1 MRSIQQCVI
10 SLSGGLDS
18 TSLLLHLLARG
29 ARIQGIS
36 FDYGQKH
43 RLELERL
50 QANLDYLRTQGHD
63 IEWHLVDL
71 SSIQPLLHSALTD
84 VDWNVPEG
92 HYENENMR
100 ATVVP
105 NRNAIFASI
114 TYASA
119 LSIAVRS
126 GVHCALAL
134 GVHRGDHDVYPDCRP
149 DFYESISKAFAIG
162 NWDSEL
168 VEWYLPYL
176 NLDKAAIL
184 GDAVESC
191 ASLGLDFDA
200 VFRNTCTSYAP
211 DNEGRSHGLTGSDVE
226 RILAFHS
233 LGRKDPLEY
242 QQPWDDV
249 VEQAR
254 RLEREH
260 RLSERSATRQDA

>member
-1 MRSIQQCVI
+1 MPQLRQCVI

-43 RLELERL
+43 RLELQRL
-50 QANLDYLRTQGHD
+50 QANLEYLRTRGHEID
-63 IEWHLVDL
+63 WHLVDL
-71 SSIQPLLHSALTD
+71 STVQPLLHSALTNA
-84 VDWNVPEG
+84 DWTVPEG

-114 TYASA
+114 AYASA
-119 LSIAVRS
+119 LSIATRTRVP
-126 GVHCALAL
+126 CALAL
-134 GVHRGDHDVYPDCRP
+134 GVHQGDHEVYPDCRP
-149 DFYESISKAFAIG
+149 EFYEAIARAFGIG
-162 NWDSEL
+162 NWDSQL

-176 NLDKAAIL
+176 KLDKTAIL
-184 GDAVESC
+184 GDALGSC
-191 ASLGLDFDA
+191 KTLGLDFDT

-211 DNEGRSHGLTGSDVE
+211 DDEGRSHGLTGSDVE

-249 VEQAR
+249 VNEAV
-254 RLEREH
+254 RLERQH
-260 RLSERSATRQDA
+260 RLNEQSATQQNA